1 MLNLP
6 ELLAQLLPQVQAQVW
21 VRDLVL
27 VSGLL
32 WGLVLALQDLV
43 QE

>member
-1 MLNLP
+1 MLNLL
-6 ELLAQLLPQVQAQVW
+6 EFLGQVQAQVW

-27 VSGLL
+27 VLGLL
-32 WGLVLALQDLV
+32 WGLVLALQELS

>member
-1 MLNLP
+1 MLNLL
-6 ELLAQLLPQVQAQVW
+6 EFLGQVQAQVW

-32 WGLVLALQDLV
+32 WGLVLALQELA

>member
-1 MLNLP
+1 MLY
-6 ELLAQLLPQVQAQVW
+6 LLEFLGQVQAQVW

-32 WGLVLALQDLV
+32 WGLVLALQELA

>member
-1 MLNLP
+1 MLH
-6 ELLAQLLPQVQAQVW
+6 LLEFLAQVW

-32 WGLVLALQDLV
+32 WGLALALQELV

>member
-1 MLNLP
+1 MLNLL
-6 ELLAQLLPQVQAQVW
+6 EFLEQAQAW
-21 VRDLVL
+21 VRDVVL

-32 WGLVLALQDLV
+32 WGLVLALQELA

>member
-1 MLNLP
+1 MLH
-6 ELLAQLLPQVQAQVW
+6 LLEFLGQVQAQVW

-32 WGLVLALQDLV
+32 WGSVLALQELG

>member
-1 MLNLP
+1 MLHLQVFL
-6 ELLAQLLPQVQAQVW
+6 EQVQ
-21 VRDLVL
+21 DLVL

-32 WGLVLALQDLV
+32 WGLVLALQELG

>member
-1 MLNLP
+1 MLH
-6 ELLAQLLPQVQAQVW
+6 LLEFLPQAQAWVQ
-21 VRDLVL
+21 DLVL

-32 WGLVLALQDLV
+32 WGLVLALQELG